1 MKKILAAVLLTLTA
15 SLLLTGCSSKF
26 HGTWKS
32 VAIEED
38 GKKYTTDD
46 DDYGDMVKDFMTI
59 EIESGGE
66 GTIKISGED
75 EEDLEWEADG
85 DTITLTVDGDDE
97 DAELEDDQLVL
108 KQDGLKVY
116 LEKDE

>member
-32 VAIEED
+32 VAVEED

-66 GTIKISGED
+66 GTIKASGESKD
-75 EEDLEWEADG
+75 MEWEADG
-85 DTITLTVDGDDE
+85 DTITMTVDGDDQ
-97 DAELEDDQLVL
+97 DAELDDDQLVL
-108 KQDGLKVY
+108 DLDGVKVY